1 MDKKMPKFAKRLLV
15 IVPCAIAALI
25 VVAGCFD
32 IVPAG
37 YKGVKL
43 TMGAVGDTVLNE
55 GLAFKLP
62 FAQRIVHV
70 DARVKKYT
78 VEGET
83 SASKDMQ
90 SITTNVAV
98 NYRVDGANVDELYKN
113 LSLNYEDTIIA
124 PAVSECIKSVTS
136 QYTAEETI
144 TRRSEISSQIKDML
158 KERLEDKYIF
168 VDSLNI
174 TDLTFSAAF
183 DKAIEEKQ
191 VAEQNALKAKYDLE
205 RIKTEAE
212 QAVIK
217 AKGEAEAM
225 EIKNKALTESIIE
238 LEFLEKWDVEDAHLL
253 RRGRGFAFV
262 SQPGQGEGG
271 GIKQTEPPAG
281 HGMWPAGG
289 SVCIYAPSQRCCRL
303 RIRRQL

>member
-83 SASKDMQ
+83 SEQ
-90 SITTNVAV
+90 RHAV
-98 NYRVDGANVDELYKN
+98 HHH
-113 LSLNYEDTIIA
+113 
-124 PAVSECIKSVTS
+124 
-136 QYTAEETI
+136 Q
-144 TRRSEISSQIKDML
+144 
-158 KERLEDKYIF
+158 
-168 VDSLNI
+168 
-174 TDLTFSAAF
+174 
-183 DKAIEEKQ
+183 
-191 VAEQNALKAKYDLE
+191 
-205 RIKTEAE
+205 
-212 QAVIK
+212 
-217 AKGEAEAM
+217 
-225 EIKNKALTESIIE
+225 
-238 LEFLEKWDVEDAHLL
+238 
-253 RRGRGFAFV
+253 RGREL
-262 SQPGQGEGG
+262 PGGRG
-271 GIKQTEPPAG
+271 
-281 HGMWPAGG
+281 
-289 SVCIYAPSQRCCRL
+289 QRGRAV
-303 RIRRQL
+303 

>member
-62 FAQRIVHV
+62 FAQRIVHM

-238 LEFLEKWDVEDAHLL
+238 LEFLEKWDGKMPTYYGGDADLL
-253 RRGRGFAFV
+253 LSLNPDKEKAA
-262 SQPGQGEGG
+262 E
-271 GIKQTEPPAG
+271 
-281 HGMWPAGG
+281 
-289 SVCIYAPSQRCCRL
+289 
-303 RIRRQL
+303 

>member
-83 SASKDMQ
+83 SASKGPC
-90 SITTNVAV
+90 SP
-98 NYRVDGANVDELYKN
+98 
-113 LSLNYEDTIIA
+113 S
-124 PAVSECIKSVTS
+124 
-136 QYTAEETI
+136 
-144 TRRSEISSQIKDML
+144 
-158 KERLEDKYIF
+158 
-168 VDSLNI
+168 
-174 TDLTFSAAF
+174 
-183 DKAIEEKQ
+183 
-191 VAEQNALKAKYDLE
+191 
-205 RIKTEAE
+205 
-212 QAVIK
+212 
-217 AKGEAEAM
+217 
-225 EIKNKALTESIIE
+225 
-238 LEFLEKWDVEDAHLL
+238 
-253 RRGRGFAFV
+253 
-262 SQPGQGEGG
+262 
-271 GIKQTEPPAG
+271 PPT
-281 HGMWPAGG
+281 WP
-289 SVCIYAPSQRCCRL
+289 
-303 RIRRQL
+303 

>member
-113 LSLNYEDTIIA
+113 LSLNYEDTLSRRPCPNA
-124 PAVSECIKSVTS
+124 SSRSRPSTRPRRPSPA
-136 QYTAEETI
+136 AARFP
-144 TRRSEISSQIKDML
+144 RRS
-158 KERLEDKYIF
+158 
-168 VDSLNI
+168 
-174 TDLTFSAAF
+174 
-183 DKAIEEKQ
+183 
-191 VAEQNALKAKYDLE
+191 
-205 RIKTEAE
+205 RICSRSGWRTSTYSWTAS
-212 QAVIK
+212 
-217 AKGEAEAM
+217 
-225 EIKNKALTESIIE
+225 TS
-238 LEFLEKWDVEDAHLL
+238 
-253 RRGRGFAFV
+253 
-262 SQPGQGEGG
+262 P
-271 GIKQTEPPAG
+271 T
-281 HGMWPAGG
+281 
-289 SVCIYAPSQRCCRL
+289 
-303 RIRRQL
+303 

>member
-90 SITTNVAV
+90 SITT
-98 NYRVDGANVDELYKN
+98 NVDELYKN

-238 LEFLEKWDVEDAHLL
+238 LEFLEKWDGKMPTYYGGDADLL
-253 RRGRGFAFV
+253 LSLNPDKEKAA
-262 SQPGQGEGG
+262 E
-271 GIKQTEPPAG
+271 
-281 HGMWPAGG
+281 
-289 SVCIYAPSQRCCRL
+289 
-303 RIRRQL
+303 